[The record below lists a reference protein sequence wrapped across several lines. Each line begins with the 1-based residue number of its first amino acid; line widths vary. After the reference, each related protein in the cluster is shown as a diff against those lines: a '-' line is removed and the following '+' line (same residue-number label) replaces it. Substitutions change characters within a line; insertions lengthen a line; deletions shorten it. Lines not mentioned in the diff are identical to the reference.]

1 MVPCAPH
8 NPAGYLPSRELFM
21 RAVELARRHGPILFS
36 DELHRG
42 LVFDED
48 ERLPTACDLH
58 ERAVSLGCLSNSH
71 GLAGLRLGWIATR
84 DAERLPIVDAWPV
97 ALGAD

>member
-1 MVPCAPH
+1 M
-8 NPAGYLPSRELFM
+8 PSRELFM

-36 DELHRG
+36 DEPHRG

-71 GLAGLRLGWIATR
+71 GLAGLRLDWIATR
-84 DAERLPIVDAWPV
+84 DAELLPIVDAWPGV
-97 ALGAD
+97 VGAG

>member
-1 MVPCAPH
+1 MRPEGAH

-36 DELHRG
+36 DEPHRG

-71 GLAGLRLGWIATR
+71 GLAGLRLDWIATR
-84 DAERLPIVDAWPV
+84 DAELLPIVDAWPGV
-97 ALGAD
+97 VGAG